1 MNMLKHEIEY
11 LPVATACFSLA
22 SGTDGTIPDFLF
34 TDCNSAFKALLGIDV
49 VGKKFSHITG
59 DFSGLF
65 GEIASYAA
73 SQRTHFVYDA
83 ADSLRFDVRMRRETE
98 DFVVCI
104 TDINSDDYLTRVE
117 SKNIS
122 RALKSISAGIITVS
136 GNGSITLINS
146 AARKLT
152 GWGDDA
158 LGMPF
163 NRVLNVYYDNDKLP
177 LPVDIKAHIRG
188 SSESI
193 SFGNNILLKKKDGQ
207 TFSIDLSVSPVESD
221 NEIPGMVAIF
231 RDSSKDISR
240 EKEITY
246 LSYHD
251 KLTGLYNRAFFE
263 KKIREY
269 DRNEFYPISII
280 IGDTNGLKMT
290 NDVFGH
296 KKGDILLINIANIL
310 SLACRE
316 SDIIARYGGDEFTVL
331 MPYTTLEEA
340 GKICRNILSLC
351 NDQSCDQNKISISL
365 GYATKKKSTE
375 SINDVLNVA
384 EDFMYRHKLLES
396 KSYRSSVISSL
407 KKMLFEK
414 SFETEEHA
422 MRITSLCNEAGRL
435 MGLSQSDLNDLELFS
450 MLHDIGKIGIK
461 DSVLLKPGK
470 LSDDEWV
477 EMRRHCEIGYRIAQS
492 APELAHIA
500 DFILCHHERWD
511 GNGYPQKLSST
522 QIPLLSR
529 ILAVAD
535 SYDAMVNDRYYRKA
549 LTHEFAIAELK
560 RCSGTQ
566 FDPEVVK
573 VFLQILEP
581 HPVEITA

>member
-1 MNMLKHEIEY
+1 MTMIEFEIDN
-11 LPVATACFSLA
+11 LPVATACFSLVT
-22 SGTDGTIPDFLF
+22 GGDELIPEFSF
-34 TDCNSAFKALLGIDV
+34 TACNDAFKTMFGFDAA
-49 VGKKFSHITG
+49 GKRLSHITG
-59 DFSGLF
+59 IFSGLF
-65 GEIASYAA
+65 LEIATRAA
-73 SQRTHFVYDA
+73 NQTTHFVYEVSDH
-83 ADSLRFDVRMRRETE
+83 LRFDMRLKCKSE
-98 DFVVCI
+98 DFIVCI
-104 TDINSDDYLTRVE
+104 TDFGSGEDSVGVE
-117 SKNIS
+117 SRNIS
-122 RALKSISAGIITVS
+122 RVLKSISAGIITA
-136 GNGSITLINS
+136 GNNGLVTLINTS
-146 AARKLT
+146 ARKLT
-152 GWGDDA
+152 GWDDDA

-163 NRVLNVYYDNDKLP
+163 DRVLDVYYDDGK
-177 LPVDIKAHIRG
+177 LPVDIKTHISG
-188 SSESI
+188 SGEAVSY
-193 SFGNNILLKKKDGQ
+193 GNNVLLKKKDGRAV
-207 TFSIDLSVSPVESD
+207 SIALSVSPVESD
-221 NEIPGMVAIF
+221 DGKPGMVALF
-231 RDSSKDISR
+231 HDSSEDISR

-263 KKIREY
+263 KKIKEF
-269 DRNEFYPISII
+269 DRSEFYPISII

-296 KKGDILLINIANIL
+296 MQGDVLLVSIANIL

-331 MPYTTLEEA
+331 MPRTTLEEA
-340 GKICRNILSLC
+340 GKVCRNIFTLC
-351 NDQSCDQNKISISL
+351 DDQSCDQSKISISL
-365 GYATKKKSTE
+365 GYATKEKSTE
-375 SINDVLNVA
+375 SINDILNVA

-407 KKMLFEK
+407 KNMLFEK

-422 MRITSLCNEAGRL
+422 MRLTGLCNEAGRL

-450 MLHDIGKIGIK
+450 MLHDIGKIGVK

-511 GNGYPQKLSST
+511 GNGYPQKLKGSH
-522 QIPLLSR
+522 IPLLSR

-549 LTHEFAIAELK
+549 LTHDVALAELK
-560 RCSGTQ
+560 RCSGSQ

-573 VFLQILEP
+573 VFLRILDP
-581 HPVEITA
+581 NPVEASA

>member
-1 MNMLKHEIEY
+1 MIKFEIDN
-11 LPVATACFSLA
+11 LPVATACFSLVT
-22 SGTDGTIPDFLF
+22 GGDEIIPEFSF
-34 TDCNSAFKALLGIDV
+34 TACNDAFKTMFGFDAA
-49 VGKKFSHITG
+49 GKRLSHITG
-59 DFSGLF
+59 TFSGLF
-65 GEIASYAA
+65 DEIASHATN
-73 SQRTHFVYDA
+73 QTTHFVYDIS
-83 ADSLRFDVRMRRETE
+83 DHLRFDVRLRYDSEG
-98 DFVVCI
+98 FIACI
-104 TDINSDDYLTRVE
+104 TDFGSDENLIGVE
-117 SKNIS
+117 SRNIS
-122 RALKSISAGIITVS
+122 RVLKSISAGIITAGS
-136 GNGSITLINS
+136 NGSVTLINT
-146 AARKLT
+146 AARNLT
-152 GWGDDA
+152 GWDDDA
-158 LGMPF
+158 IGMPF
-163 NRVLNVYYDNDKLP
+163 NRVLDVYYDNGK
-177 LPVDIKAHIRG
+177 LPVDIKTHISG
-188 SSESI
+188 SSEAVSY
-193 SFGNNILLKKKDGQ
+193 GNNVLLRKKDGRAV
-207 TFSIDLSVSPVESD
+207 SIALSVSPVESD
-221 NEIPGMVAIF
+221 DGESGMVALF
-231 RDSSKDISR
+231 HDSSEDISR

-263 KKIREY
+263 KKVKEF
-269 DRNEFYPISII
+269 DRSEFYPISII

-296 KKGDILLINIANIL
+296 MQGDILLVSIANIL

-331 MPYTTLEEA
+331 MPRTTLEEA
-340 GKICRNILSLC
+340 GKVCRNIFTLC
-351 NDQSCDQNKISISL
+351 DDQSCDQSKISISL
-365 GYATKKKSTE
+365 GYATKEKSTE
-375 SINDVLNVA
+375 SINDILNVA

-407 KKMLFEK
+407 KNMLFEK

-422 MRITSLCNEAGRL
+422 MRLTGLCNEAGRL

-450 MLHDIGKIGIK
+450 MLHDIGKIGVK

-470 LSDDEWV
+470 LSDDEWL

-511 GNGYPQKLSST
+511 GNGYPQKLKGSH
-522 QIPLLSR
+522 IPLLSR

-549 LTHEFAIAELK
+549 LTHDVALAELK
-560 RCSGTQ
+560 RCSGSQ

-573 VFLQILEP
+573 VFLRILDP
-581 HPVEITA
+581 NPVEASA

>member
-1 MNMLKHEIEY
+1 MNMIEFEIDN
-11 LPVATACFSLA
+11 LPVATACFSLVT
-22 SGTDGTIPDFLF
+22 GGDELIPEFSF
-34 TDCNSAFKALLGIDV
+34 TACNDAFKTMFGFDAA
-49 VGKKFSHITG
+49 GKRLSHITG
-59 DFSGLF
+59 IFSGLF
-65 GEIASYAA
+65 LEIATYAA
-73 SQRTHFVYDA
+73 NQTTHFVYDTS
-83 ADSLRFDVRMRRETE
+83 DNIRFDVRLGYDSK
-98 DFVVCI
+98 DFIVCI
-104 TDINSDDYLTRVE
+104 TDFGSGEDLVGVE
-117 SKNIS
+117 SRNIS
-122 RALKSISAGIITVS
+122 RVLKSISAGIITA
-136 GNGSITLINS
+136 GNNGLVTLINTS
-146 AARKLT
+146 ARKLT
-152 GWGDDA
+152 GWDDDA

-163 NRVLNVYYDNDKLP
+163 NRVLDVYYDNGK
-177 LPVDIKAHIRG
+177 LPVDIKTHISG
-188 SSESI
+188 SGEAVSY
-193 SFGNNILLKKKDGQ
+193 GNNVLLKKKDGRAV
-207 TFSIDLSVSPVESD
+207 SIALSVSPVESD
-221 NEIPGMVAIF
+221 DGKPGMVALF
-231 RDSSKDISR
+231 HDSSEDISR

-263 KKIREY
+263 KKIKEF
-269 DRNEFYPISII
+269 DRSEFYPISII

-296 KKGDILLINIANIL
+296 MQGDVLLVSIANIL

-316 SDIIARYGGDEFTVL
+316 NDIIARYGGDEFTVL
-331 MPYTTLEEA
+331 MPRTTLEEA
-340 GKICRNILSLC
+340 GKVCRNIFTLC
-351 NDQSCDQNKISISL
+351 DDQSCDQSKISISL
-365 GYATKKKSTE
+365 GYATKEKSTE
-375 SINDVLNVA
+375 SINDILNVA

-407 KKMLFEK
+407 KNMLFEK

-422 MRITSLCNEAGRL
+422 MRLTGLCNEAGRL

-450 MLHDIGKIGIK
+450 MLHDIGKIGVK

-511 GNGYPQKLSST
+511 GNGYPQKLKGSH
-522 QIPLLSR
+522 IPLLSR

-549 LTHEFAIAELK
+549 LTHDVALAELK
-560 RCSGTQ
+560 RCSGSQ

-573 VFLQILEP
+573 VFLRILDP
-581 HPVEITA
+581 NPVEASA

>member
-1 MNMLKHEIEY
+1 MNMIEFEIDN
-11 LPVATACFSLA
+11 LPVATACFSLVT
-22 SGTDGTIPDFLF
+22 GGDELIPEFSF
-34 TDCNSAFKALLGIDV
+34 TACNDAFKTMFGFDAA
-49 VGKKFSHITG
+49 GKRLSHITG
-59 DFSGLF
+59 IFSGLF
-65 GEIASYAA
+65 LEIATRAA
-73 SQRTHFVYDA
+73 NQTTHFVYEVSDH
-83 ADSLRFDVRMRRETE
+83 LRFDMRLKCKSE
-98 DFVVCI
+98 DFIVCI
-104 TDINSDDYLTRVE
+104 TDFGSGEDSVGVE
-117 SKNIS
+117 SRNIS
-122 RALKSISAGIITVS
+122 RVLKSISAGIITA
-136 GNGSITLINS
+136 GNNGLVTLINTS
-146 AARKLT
+146 ARKLT
-152 GWGDDA
+152 GWDDDA

-163 NRVLNVYYDNDKLP
+163 DRVLDVYYDDGK
-177 LPVDIKAHIRG
+177 LPVDIKTHISG
-188 SSESI
+188 SGEAVSY
-193 SFGNNILLKKKDGQ
+193 GNNVLLKKKDGRAV
-207 TFSIDLSVSPVESD
+207 SIALSVSPVESD
-221 NEIPGMVAIF
+221 DGKPGMVALF
-231 RDSSKDISR
+231 HDSSEDISR

-263 KKIREY
+263 KKIKEF
-269 DRNEFYPISII
+269 DRSEFYPISII

-296 KKGDILLINIANIL
+296 MQGDVLLVSIANIL

-331 MPYTTLEEA
+331 MPRTTLEEA
-340 GKICRNILSLC
+340 GKVCRNIFTLC
-351 NDQSCDQNKISISL
+351 DDQSCDQSKISISL
-365 GYATKKKSTE
+365 GYATKEKSTE
-375 SINDVLNVA
+375 SINDILNVA

-407 KKMLFEK
+407 KNMLFEK

-422 MRITSLCNEAGRL
+422 MRLTGLCNEAGRL

-450 MLHDIGKIGIK
+450 MLHDIGKIGVK

-511 GNGYPQKLSST
+511 GNGYPQKLKGSH
-522 QIPLLSR
+522 IPLLSR

-549 LTHEFAIAELK
+549 LTHDVALAELK
-560 RCSGTQ
+560 RCSGSQ

-573 VFLQILEP
+573 VFLRILDP
-581 HPVEITA
+581 NPVEASA